1 MIRCVVWMSFCRR
14 PPFLW
19 SHPISAN
26 RAFRGDLENALMPT
40 GKPKSQACGA
50 WLFPDD
56 IERLRE
62 LQEHLGG
69 VSASEVFRRAL
80 ERLYDRM
87 TRPQ

>member
-1 MIRCVVWMSFCRR
+1 MRFLRR
-14 PPFLW
+14 GRFLR
-19 SHPISAN
+19 SHPISTN
-26 RAFRGDLENALMPT
+26 LAFRGDSENAALPY

-62 LQEHLGG
+62 LQECLGG

-80 ERLYDRM
+80 ERLHDRM
-87 TRPQ
+87 TNLH